1 MPNALAFPLAAIG
14 AVPKRRPGGPTG
26 PYAGMRAEGNVDL
39 TNRPQVRNADGS
51 VSSVRSASFGM
62 DEGEILVPT
71 VSEDGRILS
80 DDEALDQYRKTGR
93 HLGIFDTPEHATS
106 YADALHNAQADYK
119 PMNNA
124 LASLMPRPDMQ
135 GVDPNM
141 PMRRLPVP
149 GMALPTA
156 VAPAPMARPQTNA
169 LAGVQPSW
177 NSQPKPQQNMLLSS
191 AVNGFQRGLDPK
203 GWQAGQDQAKA
214 DKAEGVKKQI
224 AMLQNIRALPME
236 QRMQALP
243 QISQSIGKQ
252 IPPEL
257 MQDQAIDTHLAMLM
271 GEAGMAPSTP
281 EPMSEYQRAQIG
293 IEREKLNKPK
303 PPIEVNGVLVDPETY
318 EPVYT
323 SPKDPKY
330 FNTGQAVVSV
340 GPDGKPSVL
349 YRDPQQQSGSTARYE
364 NISAAEMEALGYPK
378 GTIGQRNI
386 ITNQVDVKS
395 RPSTQQTGQPTESE
409 RGAGLHATVSING
422 LRNIMAKEGA
432 GYNRAGG
439 MEQMG
444 GLVGGE
450 NERLYDQAAD
460 EFIDGYLRAMTGAA
474 ATKNE
479 IDTYKRQWFPA
490 FGDTD
495 AVLKQKSA
503 GRLNAL
509 KGMKSKAGRAWNPE
523 WDTIIADLEATQ
535 PATQASASNGPKFP
549 DGTPITREN
558 LQKLP
563 PQLQEVW
570 SKLLPPEANN
580 DPNDDAFIDSL
591 FPADSGSQ
599 PDGGGLPAGVTQE
612 EWDAMTPE
620 EQALFQ

>member
-149 GMALPTA
+149 GMAMPTA

>member
-1 MPNALAFPLAAIG
+1 
-14 AVPKRRPGGPTG
+14 
-26 PYAGMRAEGNVDL
+26 
-39 TNRPQVRNADGS
+39 
-51 VSSVRSASFGM
+51 
-62 DEGEILVPT
+62 
-71 VSEDGRILS
+71 
-80 DDEALDQYRKTGR
+80 
-93 HLGIFDTPEHATS
+93 
-106 YADALHNAQADYK
+106 
-119 PMNNA
+119 
-124 LASLMPRPDMQ
+124 
-135 GVDPNM
+135 
-141 PMRRLPVP
+141 
-149 GMALPTA
+149 
-156 VAPAPMARPQTNA
+156 
-169 LAGVQPSW
+169 
-177 NSQPKPQQNMLLSS
+177 
-191 AVNGFQRGLDPK
+191 VNGFQRGLDPK

-409 RGAGLHATVSING
+409 RAAGLHATVSING

-439 MEQMG
+439 MEQVAG
-444 GLVGGE
+444 IVGGQ

-474 ATKNE
+474 ATTSE

-490 FGDTD
+490 FGDSD
-495 AVLKQKSA
+495 AVIKQKSA

-523 WDTIIADLEATQ
+523 WDGMIADLEQQAA
-535 PATQASASNGPKFP
+535 PAQQNEGPKFP
-549 DGTPITREN
+549 DGTPITQER
-558 LQKLP
+558 LQQLN
-563 PQLQEVW
+563 PQMRSIYAAQLAAYE
-570 SKLLPPEANN
+570 KDNG
-580 DPNDDAFIDSL
+580 NDDAFIDSL
-591 FPADSGSQ
+591 FPSDPQVQDAGVE
-599 PDGGGLPAGVTQE
+599 LPAGVTPE

>member
-1 MPNALAFPLAAIG
+1 M
-14 AVPKRRPGGPTG
+14 K
-26 PYAGMRAEGNVDL
+26 
-39 TNRPQVRNADGS
+39 
-51 VSSVRSASFGM
+51 
-62 DEGEILVPT
+62 
-71 VSEDGRILS
+71 
-80 DDEALDQYRKTGR
+80 
-93 HLGIFDTPEHATS
+93 
-106 YADALHNAQADYK
+106 
-119 PMNNA
+119 NNA
-124 LASLMPRPDMQ
+124 LAMLMPRPAPM
-135 GVDPNM
+135 GVDPT
-141 PMRRLPVP
+141 RASP
-149 GMALPTA
+149 GAASSITA
-156 VAPAPMARPQTNA
+156 GAPAPMQAPRSNA
-169 LAGVQPSW
+169 LAMPMGANFNP
-177 NSQPKPQQNMLLSS
+177 PKPKQQNMLLSS

-409 RGAGLHATVSING
+409 RSAGLHATVSING
-422 LRNIMAKEGA
+422 LRNLMASEAA
-432 GYNRAGG
+432 GYNRAGVQ
-439 MEQMG
+439 EQAAG
-444 GLVGGE
+444 FVGGE

-474 ATKNE
+474 ATKTE
-479 IDTYKRQWFPA
+479 IETYRKQWFPTW
-490 FGDTD
+490 GDT
-495 AVLKQKSA
+495 APVIKQKSA

-509 KGMKSKAGRAWNPE
+509 KGMKSKAGRAWNPA
-523 WDTIIADLEATQ
+523 WDQMIADLEQQATPQ
-535 PATQASASNGPKFP
+535 NGADGPKFPDGTPITAETLQKLPPGLREVYARMLPPEAKFP